1 MLTAGSVVAKFKAD
15 ISELQHGITQVKNSL
30 SGLKNSFS
38 SLGGAV
44 QGIASKSFQFFGNAV
59 SNAMAVAQKMAI
71 VGVGLGAGLV
81 ALGKQAVDSAGKFEQ
96 YQIAFTTLL
105 KDGKKAQE
113 VIKGIEEDAK
123 KTPFNLPDLIQANQ
137 LLISAGEDAEKSR
150 KIIKN
155 LGDAISAT
163 GGGNA
168 ELQRLGVNLQQIKA
182 LGKATALDVRQFA
195 FAGINIYGLL
205 SETTGKTVE
214 QVREMEVTYE
224 DLTTALEKGAGAG
237 GRFENAML
245 NQSKSLQGIIS
256 NTQDV
261 ISLTLKDI
269 AIKSGLFDV
278 IKRGV
283 QGFLTLIEANKERV
297 IAFFQGIGTA
307 IQNFIN
313 SKLFA
318 DFVSRLRDFGRWVE
332 ANKDTIL
339 TFLKGL
345 AIAFGSLVVIGTIG
359 SLLALLTNPLTL
371 VVLAVALLYTAW
383 TTNFLGIQDIT
394 KKVVD
399 FLLKLGKDLEP
410 LFNVLEALFLVWVES
425 FKSFIKIFKVL
436 ADKDY
441 KGVWKVITDH
451 IDTVNALLKNKLG
464 VDLPKTFN
472 DGFNNIKKSFD
483 DFGNSID
490 SWLTS
495 LKNKFKSWQ
504 TSVTEDLEYFSK
516 NYEKILTNLFWRLIW
531 AMLDYDAKTL
541 INWGQHL
548 GKLGKQ
554 IQDGYERIKL
564 VITTKLTEWTTALQD
579 WFNTLP
585 FYIIVWFIGVTVAI
599 NNWFEQQKTVMEQ
612 KLEGWRLSLE
622 QWFNNL
628 PNTITV
634 GLSGVTTSIGN
645 WFTSMGE
652 RFRVWWENLGKDAG
666 KSLEVGWTSQ
676 EPTMAGKIVA
686 GIIAVIL
693 LVGATLIIGL
703 VDVGVRGAIALY
715 NALVQGFIFIRNWII
730 TGAKAIVTKAWEGFL
745 GFKDAPLKGLQDM
758 YNGVVSWFDKLL
770 NKVGEYADKIKK
782 AMDKINPFHRESP
795 SLVDYVQMGTSK
807 IAQEY
812 SNLAGGLRNMDF
824 KTPIMD
830 IANGMNIAPNFSAE
844 GNRIINQNIYATLN
858 DKLDVDTL
866 AERLAF
872 KYRNTNL

>member
-1 MLTAGSVVAKFKAD
+1 MFTAGSVVAKFKAD

-30 SGLKNSFS
+30 SGLKNSFA

-81 ALGKQAVDSAGKFEQ
+81 ALGKQAVESAGKFEQ

-297 IAFFQGIGTA
+297 ITFFQGIGTA

-313 SKLFA
+313 S
-318 DFVSRLRDFGRWVE
+318 DFFKNLVEQLTIFGAWVV
-332 ANKDTIL
+332 ANKDIIL

-345 AIAFGSLVVIGTIG
+345 AIGFGALLIIGTVAGAI
-359 SLLALLTNPLTL
+359 ALLTNPLTL
-371 VVLAVALLYTAW
+371 VTVAVGLLYTAW
-383 TTNFLGIQDIT
+383 QTNFLGIQDLTAKALIYIRG
-394 KKVVD
+394 
-399 FLLKLGKDLEP
+399 FL
-410 LFNVLEALFLVWVES
+410 ES
-425 FKSFIKIFKVL
+425 IRNWWTLYGEDIKIIVSGLWQVVSGIFQYAL
-436 ADKDY
+436 NNIIA
-441 KGVWKVITDH
+441 IFQ
-451 IDTVNALLKNKLG
+451 IFSALLKGDWGALW
-464 VDLPKTFN
+464 TA
-472 DGFNNIKKSFD
+472 I
-483 DFGNSID
+483 
-490 SWLTS
+490 
-495 LKNKFKSWQ
+495 
-504 TSVTEDLEYFSK
+504 
-516 NYEKILTNLFWRLIW
+516 
-531 AMLDYDAKTL
+531 
-541 INWGQHL
+541 INL
-548 GKLGKQ
+548 GKNQ
-554 IQDGYERIKL
+554 QQ
-564 VITTKLTEWTTALQD
+564 ALSKIF
-579 WFNTLP
+579 WG
-585 FYIIVWFIGVTVAI
+585 IVDVVRGSFGALVTVA
-599 NNWFEQQKTVMEQ
+599 V
-612 KLEGWRLSLE
+612 GYLSDL
-622 QWFNNL
+622 W
-628 PNTITV
+628 
-634 GLSGVTTSIGN
+634 SKVT
-645 WFTSMGE
+645 
-652 RFRVWWENLGKDAG
+652 
-666 KSLEVGWTSQ
+666 
-676 EPTMAGKIVA
+676 
-686 GIIAVIL
+686 
-693 LVGATLIIGL
+693 
-703 VDVGVRGAIALY
+703 
-715 NALVQGFIFIRNWII
+715 
-730 TGAKAIVTKAWEGFL
+730 
-745 GFKDAPLKGLQDM
+745 
-758 YNGVVSWFDKLL
+758 
-770 NKVGEYADKIKK
+770 EYANKIKK

-812 SNLAGGLRNMDF
+812 SNLAGGLRSLDF

-830 IANGMNIAPNFSAE
+830 IANGMNITPNFSAE
-844 GNRIINQNIYATLN
+844 GNRVINQNIYATLN